1 MGEILSHS
9 PEKEGEVV
17 DLAMLS
23 NFVHQIVNPLN
34 GIAGTLDNL
43 LNGEIEERR
52 RPQRLGAARAQIEQ
66 CITLLHNLAF
76 LSQGFGRVLDAELEI
91 ITLPKIIIDSAMFYQ
106 EEGRQRGVEISLS
119 DPLTKNKVR
128 AQPNLIR
135 QVLMNIFDNCVKYGE
150 AGSTVVVDQ
159 RIQKKTGLALIV
171 IKSRSKFPINTLDIK
186 KLTNL
191 GFRGDNARKTVASGT
206 GLGLYIC
213 KHIIE
218 DTHSGVFTIQA
229 RHSNELEFT
238 LRLPHGQA
246 G

>member
-1 MGEILSHS
+1 MSELLSHS
-9 PEKEGEVV
+9 PDKETEVV

-43 LNGEIEERR
+43 LNGEIEEHR

-76 LSQGFGRVLDAELEI
+76 LSQGFGRVLEADLET
-91 ITLPKIIIDSAMFYQ
+91 ITLPKIVIDSAMFYQ
-106 EEGRQRGVEISLS
+106 EEGKQRHVEISLA
-119 DPLTKNKVR
+119 DRLTQNKVR
-128 AQPNLIR
+128 AQPDLIR

-150 AGSTVVVDQ
+150 TGSTVVVEQ
-159 RIQKKTGLALIV
+159 RIQKRTGLALIV
-171 IKSRSKFPINTLDIK
+171 ITSRSKFPINPIEIP

-191 GFRGDNARKTVASGT
+191 GFRGDNARRIVASGT

-218 DTHSGVFTIQA
+218 DAHAGVFTVQG
-229 RHSNELEFT
+229 RHTNELEFT
-238 LRLPHGQA
+238 LKLPNGEA